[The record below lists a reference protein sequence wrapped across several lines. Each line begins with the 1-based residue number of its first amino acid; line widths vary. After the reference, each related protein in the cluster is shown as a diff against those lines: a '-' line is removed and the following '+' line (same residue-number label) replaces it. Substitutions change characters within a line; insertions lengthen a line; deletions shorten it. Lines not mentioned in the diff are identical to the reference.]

1 MTSIA
6 SISKAASG
14 SLAAVGG
21 EGVINSG
28 GGGPA
33 GLQDN
38 TSHNPSAKNSFT
50 GQNFQLSLPNTGSFL
65 RLVSSARSHLL
76 QLLSRSKY
84 NEAPVDLLR
93 ERWNGGV
100 VTGHRTARSKEP
112 FGDLLPGKTKKWK
125 EFYGLNFDWAL
136 AECVGAGLVE
146 VFETGS
152 VGRGVRAI

>member
-1 MTSIA
+1 MQAGLLTTFTSPDTKICFTKSTNSSLGNMTSIA

-112 FGDLLPGKTKKWK
+112 FGDLLPGKTSGKS
-125 EFYGLNFDWAL
+125 FT
-136 AECVGAGLVE
+136 V
-146 VFETGS
+146 
-152 VGRGVRAI
+152 